1 MPLITTDQ
9 DSNYL
14 VQDINL
20 ARKVDKLPAAVY
32 NLMMSEEG
40 PRLFKG
46 RTQFEIPKDPL
57 GDHCAI
63 RDLIISDYNSTTSP
77 VGVILVGL
85 KGSGKTMLSE
95 DLCNLVLDS
104 GRPVLNITTPLPG
117 GLISTII
124 NLLGPC
130 AVLFDEFGKVYN
142 ESEERNSVLTLFS
155 DSEKRNILFIV
166 TANSEREFVDAM
178 LNRPGRFKYRINY
191 DGIKEATII
200 EALANPKHSPELVE
214 YLRMYS
220 QYHAISFDMLLL
232 MKKLLSK
239 CVTPADFINKIEF
252 YNLPKKVNVRYT
264 VKEVTFNNSAT
275 DYRGWLDESEAGLL
289 TLEITENKTGAVVHS
304 QPLVWASTEKVK
316 RAAIWHLKIDD
327 GLKIGVERDVTEH
340 VFKERKREAVGASQH
355 RFGHPDDDIEYNN
368 PGYPQSVKQF

>member
-1 MPLITTDQ
+1 MPLIITDN
-9 DSNYL
+9 DTNYL

-20 ARKVDKLPAAVY
+20 ARKVEALPPAVY
-32 NLMMSEEG
+32 NLVMSEEG

-46 RTQFEIPKDPL
+46 RTKFDIPKDPL
-57 GDHCAI
+57 GDHNTI

-95 DLCNLVLDS
+95 DLCNLVIDS
-104 GRPVLNITTPLPG
+104 GRCILNITTPLSG
-117 GLISTII
+117 SLISTII

-130 AVLFDEFGKVYN
+130 AVMFDEFGKVYS

-232 MKKLLSK
+232 MKKLLAK
-239 CVTPADFINKIEF
+239 CVTPADFVNKIEF
-252 YNLPKKVNVRYT
+252 YNLPAKVNVRYT
-264 VKEVTFNNSAT
+264 VKDVTYNNSTT
-275 DYRGWLDESEAGLL
+275 DYRGWLDQSEEGLL
-289 TLEITENKTGAVVHS
+289 TLELTENKTGAVVYS
-304 QPLVWASTEKVK
+304 QPLVWATVDKVK
-316 RAAIWHLKIDD
+316 RGIVWQLKIDE
-327 GLKIGVERDVTEH
+327 GLKISVERDVTEH
-340 VFKERKREAVGASQH
+340 VFKVRARDATGGNKHHFS
-355 RFGHPDDDIEYNN
+355 HPDEDIEYKN